1 VVLSGGQAFSGHN
14 VIARIFNYLQQHAFD
29 NNILYGFKGSQILKI
44 FNILKGQIFYNQ
56 KMKCQ
61 MGVLKIK

>member
-1 VVLSGGQAFSGHN
+1 MVLSGGQALSGHN
-14 VIARIFNYLQQHAFD
+14 VIARIFNYLQQHASD
-29 NNILYGFKGSQILKI
+29 NNILYGFKGSRILKI
-44 FNILKGQIFYNQ
+44 FNILKGQIFYNK